1 MSIAL
6 NKCFSRLHLDTAP
19 FHIYI
24 SAAIILYCYTLLVIR
39 LSRTGRNKVPTFRI
53 VVAEK
58 TKSAKGKYHETL
70 GEYKPAAST
79 PVINF
84 NKDRILYWVSKG
96 AQPSDTIA
104 RLLFKQGVAE
114 MKRFFEATKKWK
126 KRNKNAPVEQP
137 AAPATAAAPATTP
150 TEESETPAA

>member
-1 MSIAL
+1 M
-6 NKCFSRLHLDTAP
+6 
-19 FHIYI
+19 
-24 SAAIILYCYTLLVIR
+24 LVIR

-84 NKDRILYWVSKG
+84 NKERILYWVSKG

-104 RLLFKQGVAE
+104 RILFKQGVVE
-114 MKRFFEATKKWK
+114 MKGFFEATKKWK
-126 KRNKNAPVEQP
+126 KRNKNAPVESPAAAAAPAP
-137 AAPATAAAPATTP
+137 AAPA
-150 TEESETPAA
+150 ESSETPAA